1 MKFPSIFNKIKPQS
15 IQQHPEKNQLNW
27 MLELNKW
34 KEERI
39 LTGEIHRPECRNEA
53 AKRINCAF
61 LSKQNDIDLSGLN
74 LSTQPPG
81 LQNFTSINLDNNQLT
96 HFDATNYD
104 RLVKLSLNS
113 NTLES
118 INIHQGRN
126 VSITHISMNNNCL
139 RNIDIDRLSSI
150 TYFSAAHNKLEFVQ
164 LESCEWLQYL
174 NLSHNQLTDIV
185 TGNKEELLLLDLSH
199 NKLASLHNALFP
211 NLNTLFINNN
221 LLSEIKMFYSNFCKV
236 QTLNAANNQL
246 EKINLHFLTYLS
258 SIKSLRLDNNKITR
272 IDTENTSDIRSLFP
286 IIKKSESLNFLN
298 ISGENNCPTI
308 QLMLFNLFSPALKLN
323 TGLAILSPGAFED
336 HSDGLDVDNEL
347 FHYTI
352 NKAYTPYNIHTYK
365 TEEVVNQRNIKIKN
379 MTLDEINNTYCN
391 NDYYNEAIR
400 EEPIDF
406 LDRSFSSSSWPFYH

>member
-1 MKFPSIFNKIKPQS
+1 
-15 IQQHPEKNQLNW
+15 

-74 LSTQPPG
+74 LATQPPW

-113 NTLES
+113 NALES
-118 INIHQGRN
+118 INFPQGRN

-174 NLSHNQLTDIV
+174 NLSHNQLTDIIA
-185 TGNKEELLLLDLSH
+185 GNKEELLLLDLSH
-199 NKLASLHNALFP
+199 NKLTSLHNALFP
-211 NLNTLFINNN
+211 NLNTLLINNN
-221 LLSEIKMFYSNFCKV
+221 LLSEIKMFYSNFCNV

-246 EKINLHFLTYLS
+246 ENINLHFLTYLS

-272 IDTENTSDIRSLFP
+272 IDTNNTSDIGTLFP
-286 IIKKSESLNFLN
+286 IIKQSKNLNF
-298 ISGENNCPTI
+298 
-308 QLMLFNLFSPALKLN
+308 
-323 TGLAILSPGAFED
+323 
-336 HSDGLDVDNEL
+336 
-347 FHYTI
+347 
-352 NKAYTPYNIHTYK
+352 
-365 TEEVVNQRNIKIKN
+365 
-379 MTLDEINNTYCN
+379 
-391 NDYYNEAIR
+391 
-400 EEPIDF
+400 
-406 LDRSFSSSSWPFYH
+406 

>member
-1 MKFPSIFNKIKPQS
+1 MKLPSIFNKIKPQS

-113 NTLES
+113 NALES
-118 INIHQGRN
+118 INIPQGRN

-211 NLNTLFINNN
+211 NLNTLLINNN

-323 TGLAILSPGAFED
+323 TGLAILSPGAFEI
-336 HSDGLDVDNEL
+336 HSDGIDVDNEL

-352 NKAYTPYNIHTYK
+352 NK
-365 TEEVVNQRNIKIKN
+365 
-379 MTLDEINNTYCN
+379 
-391 NDYYNEAIR
+391 
-400 EEPIDF
+400 
-406 LDRSFSSSSWPFYH
+406 

>member
-150 TYFSAAHNKLEFVQ
+150 TYFSAAHNKL
-164 LESCEWLQYL
+164 
-174 NLSHNQLTDIV
+174 
-185 TGNKEELLLLDLSH
+185 
-199 NKLASLHNALFP
+199 ASLHNALFP
-211 NLNTLFINNN
+211 NLNTLLINNN

-347 FHYTI
+347 FHY
-352 NKAYTPYNIHTYK
+352 
-365 TEEVVNQRNIKIKN
+365 
-379 MTLDEINNTYCN
+379 
-391 NDYYNEAIR
+391 
-400 EEPIDF
+400 
-406 LDRSFSSSSWPFYH
+406 

>member
-74 LSTQPPG
+74 LTTQPPG

-113 NTLES
+113 NALES
-118 INIHQGRN
+118 INFPQGRN

-150 TYFSAAHNKLEFVQ
+150 TYFSAAHNQLEFVQ

-174 NLSHNQLTDIV
+174 NLSHNQLTDIIA
-185 TGNKEELLLLDLSH
+185 GNKEE
-199 NKLASLHNALFP
+199 
-211 NLNTLFINNN
+211 
-221 LLSEIKMFYSNFCKV
+221 
-236 QTLNAANNQL
+236 
-246 EKINLHFLTYLS
+246 
-258 SIKSLRLDNNKITR
+258 
-272 IDTENTSDIRSLFP
+272 
-286 IIKKSESLNFLN
+286 
-298 ISGENNCPTI
+298 
-308 QLMLFNLFSPALKLN
+308 
-323 TGLAILSPGAFED
+323 
-336 HSDGLDVDNEL
+336 
-347 FHYTI
+347 
-352 NKAYTPYNIHTYK
+352 
-365 TEEVVNQRNIKIKN
+365 
-379 MTLDEINNTYCN
+379 
-391 NDYYNEAIR
+391 
-400 EEPIDF
+400 
-406 LDRSFSSSSWPFYH
+406 